1 MKAAYKIVILLILM
15 GISYPTKAQRSNLT
29 DSLNYDSLLR
39 WEKSIS
45 LAPNKLSL
53 MYTKGK
59 YVDNLPIFC
68 KIEHKLQLKS
78 RIPVRIRLG
87 DVSYVNKLESKF

>member
-1 MKAAYKIVILLILM
+1 MKAAFKIVALLIFVGLSNLS
-15 GISYPTKAQRSNLT
+15 IAQRSNPT
-29 DSLNYDSLLR
+29 DSLNYDSLLK
-39 WEKSIS
+39 WEKSFKYP
-45 LAPNKLSL
+45 PNEPSI
-53 MYTKGK
+53 MYKSGK

-68 KIEHKLQLKS
+68 KIEHKLQIKS